1 MASTGL
7 EAFFLGEGAAR
18 LFCLLHHPPA
28 ARQLVGSLIY
38 LHPFAEEMNKSRR
51 MAALQ
56 ARALAEAGWM
66 VLQADMRGCGDS
78 AGDFGAATWQ
88 AWVDDALRLSD
99 WLTERSGRRPV
110 LWGLRAGCLLAA
122 AVART
127 HANSHDLLFWQPV
140 LAGKQHLQQFLRL
153 KVAGAMLGE
162 GRQAGGSTRGMR
174 DSLQA
179 GLAVEVA
186 GYLLRPELALGLDAA
201 TLAPPAAGG
210 RLKWIELSA
219 AAVPEIAP
227 GSRQSIATWQAAGW
241 QVEVQM
247 LSGAA
252 FWQTQEIEEVPGLIA
267 RTLVMLGGT
276 AS

>member
-99 WLTERSGRRPV
+99 WLAARSGVRPA

-122 AVART
+122 ATAR
-127 HANSHDLLFWQPV
+127 ARADPGDLLFWQPV
-140 LAGKQHLQQFLRL
+140 LTGKQHLQQFLRL

-162 GRQAGGSTRGMR
+162 SRQGAASTRDLR
-174 DSLQA
+174 DKLQA
-179 GLAVEVA
+179 GEAVEVA
-186 GYLLRPELALGLDAA
+186 GYLLAPDLALGLDAA

-210 RLKWIELSA
+210 RLKWIEVSA
-219 AAVPEIAP
+219 AVTPEIAP
-227 GSRQSIATWQAAGW
+227 ASRQAIAAWQAAGW
-241 QVEVQM
+241 QVEVKIVA
-247 LSGAA
+247 GAA
-252 FWQTQEIEEVPGLIA
+252 FWQTQEIEVAPDLIA
-267 RTLVMLGGT
+267 QTLALT
-276 AS
+276 WSAAS